1 MSTSVLSNLRDYL
14 YGTLSPANML
24 WLSKQLADYVQ
35 KQREQERLKPYT
47 MEEINAMLDEA
58 ERQFAAGEYVTNE
71 DLFREWDEEIECAEH
86 LELAEAV

>member
-71 DLFREWDEEIECAEH
+71 DLFREWDEEIEHAEH

>member
-1 MSTSVLSNLRDYL
+1 MRTSVLSNLRDYL

-71 DLFREWDEEIECAEH
+71 DLFREWDEEIERAEH